1 LINEALQLN
10 LRRHT
15 SEVVGSI
22 TQSKLSIKDQ
32 ETIIEVCV
40 LMHQRYEDFANKLI
54 DALEK
59 LYEQEKMSEFNKKR
73 NILRL

>member
-1 LINEALQLN
+1 MQDSKRDVLIEDALGLN
-10 LRRHT
+10 LKRHI

-32 ETIIEVCV
+32 DTIIEICV
-40 LMHQRYEDFANKLI
+40 LMHQRYEEFAPKLI

-59 LYEQEKMSEFNKKR
+59 QYF
-73 NILRL
+73 